1 MPDLRTTSNRIPRR
15 SVLQAGGVCGLSL
28 SLPQLWQSRA
38 AANESGGNFGRAKRM
53 IMVYLHGGHP
63 QQETFDPKPEGPSA
77 VRGEFGAIATKLPG
91 VQFSELLPKLA
102 ALADRLAVVRSM
114 SHTNANHVTA
124 SLPAMTGHTHPP
136 GTPETDFPPED
147 TDFPPVGAVLSAV
160 KPATGALPTWVRV
173 GPLMRRNN
181 GTVLHGQIAGFLGAR
196 HEAFVVDQDLC
207 EPKVHV
213 QAADPADGLT
223 AQRIGHR
230 QDLLRQFDA
239 QRKALDDWAST
250 RDLDEFYQRAFSLLS
265 SPATREAFDLAAEP
279 LPLRERYGWTEFG
292 QRCVLARRLVEAG
305 VPLVNV
311 SYCHTPKGSWDTHS
325 QNFKQMRESLAP
337 TLDAAMHGLI
347 HDLSERGMLD
357 DTLVVINA
365 EFGRTPAINKNAGR
379 DHWPWV
385 YSLALCGA
393 GVRAGTICGA
403 SDASAAYPADEA
415 YSPAD
420 FAATL
425 YHLLGVPADT
435 ALHDRSGRPH
445 PLVIGRRIEAVL
457 G

>member
-1 MPDLRTTSNRIPRR
+1 MVERLSLNGKCLRRA
-15 SVLQAGGVCGLSL
+15 VLQAGGVCGLTL
-28 SLPQLWQSRA
+28 SLPQLFAAGA
-38 AANESGGNFGRAKRM
+38 AAHDRAGTFGRTKRM
-53 IMVYLHGGHP
+53 IVVYLHGGHP

-77 VRGEFGAIATKLPG
+77 VRGEFGAIATRLPG

-102 ALADRLAVVRSM
+102 QLADRLAVVRSM

-124 SLPAMTGHTHPP
+124 SLPALTGHAHPP
-136 GTPETDFPPED
+136 GTPETDFPPEE
-147 TDFPPVGAVLSAV
+147 TDFPPFGAVLSAV
-160 KPATGALPTWVRV
+160 QPATGPLPTWVRV

-196 HEAFVVDQDLC
+196 HGDFVVDQPLC
-207 EPKVHV
+207 DPAVHV
-213 QAADPADGLT
+213 HAVDPADGLS
-223 AQRIGHR
+223 AQRIGGR

-239 QRKALDDWAST
+239 QRKVLDDTAGA
-250 RDLDEFYQRAFSLLS
+250 RNLDEFYQRAFSLLS
-265 SPATREAFDLAAEP
+265 APATREAFDLAAEP
-279 LPLRERYGWTEFG
+279 LALRQRYGWTEFG

-311 SYCHTPKGSWDTHS
+311 SYCHTPAGSWDTHS
-325 QNFKQMRESLAP
+325 QNFRQMRDSLAP

-347 HDLSERGMLD
+347 TDLAERGLLD
-357 DTLVVINA
+357 ETLVVINA

-403 SDASAAYPADEA
+403 SDASAAYPADAA
-415 YSPAD
+415 YTQAD

-435 ALHDRSGRPH
+435 MLVDRSARPH
-445 PLVIGRRIEAVL
+445 PLIIGKPIAPIL
-457 G
+457 A